1 MNVTIE
7 INGLYVR
14 ANHGVMAQ
22 ERVVGNDF
30 EVDLQLV
37 YPSDEAVGSD
47 RLDATLNYADVVDE
61 VKRVMAEPSALLEHV
76 AGRIRRALMSR
87 FPRIE
92 SGMVRV
98 AKLSPPIAGAKLRSV
113 AVALS
118 W

>member
-30 EVDLQLV
+30 EVDLRLV
-37 YPSDEAVGSD
+37 YPSAEAVESD
-47 RLDATLNYADVVDE
+47 RLDATLNYAEVVDE
-61 VKRVMAEPSALLEHV
+61 VKRVMAEPSELLEHV
-76 AGRIRRALMSR
+76 VGRLRRALMAR

-92 SGMVRV
+92 SGMIRV
-98 AKLSPPIAGAKLRSV
+98 AKLSPPIAGAKLHSV
-113 AVALS
+113 AVKLS

>member
-7 INGLYVR
+7 VNGLYVR

-30 EVDLQLV
+30 EVDLRLV
-37 YPSDEAVGSD
+37 YPSEEAVESD
-47 RLDATLNYADVVDE
+47 RLDATLNYAEVVDE
-61 VKRVMAEPSALLEHV
+61 VKRVMAEPSELLEHV
-76 AGRIRRALMSR
+76 VGRLRRALMSR

-92 SGMVRV
+92 SGIIRV
-98 AKLSPPIAGAKLRSV
+98 AKLSPPIAGAKLHSV
-113 AVALS
+113 AVKLS